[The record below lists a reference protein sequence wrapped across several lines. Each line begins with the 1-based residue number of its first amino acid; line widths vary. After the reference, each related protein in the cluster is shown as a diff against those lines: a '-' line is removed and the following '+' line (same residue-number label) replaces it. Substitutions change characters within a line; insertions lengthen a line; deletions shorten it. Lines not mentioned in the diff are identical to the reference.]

1 MENTIKE
8 VEERIAEYR
17 KIIAEYREKV
27 EEVENAKRYDHEYWQ
42 GLTDELWLYEDDL
55 KKELRLLKA
64 LKRNFRQLEKLRKL
78 SREDE

>member
-1 MENTIKE
+1 MDITIKE

-27 EEVENAKRYDHEYWQ
+27 EGVENAERYDHEYWQ

-64 LKRNFRQLEKLRKL
+64 LKRDFRQLEKLRKL
-78 SREDE
+78 SRDDE